1 MRMEPVVFDSY
12 NILTREIASGLSTEN
27 VKTIKFIV
35 REFGKGVLEK
45 IISGADL
52 LQLLEERSW
61 LSAERVE
68 RLSELLQ
75 TIGRHDLD
83 NKVQMYADSAI
94 SRNLSNHGYYGI
106 YGMQINENYVETSMY
121 KKIVDHLQRHNTVIM
136 KGPPGTWKSQHAFRY
151 AHYFS
156 EEKSTDK
163 SLIWRVD
170 CNTDLNI
177 FNSFSHLM
185 NFLKIQCVNSKNR
198 ITESIEVMLSRALD
212 ALANDKYKES
222 KHLFIL
228 LGFTSTSLPKE
239 TIQTLLQGMKAHTNI
254 FVIATVSESLSSDFN
269 PNVIEMRGMLEKE
282 AIDFLHV
289 PNTTSR
295 EKAKVLAKK
304 LSYLPTGLLFART
317 FMQTTQISIELYLK
331 NLETITNGTTDDSST
346 KACQLLIQRAETKM
360 SREERKLLHYLP
372 YMNTDN
378 IPVLFLKYLLP
389 RFLIDDSKNVLI
401 NNFLKTLR
409 NHSLISIKGVD
420 DSRVVAAHS
429 FTLMI
434 LKSSETKEKKTEYL
448 NILLD
453 FFVSYLDLDARLLEV
468 IHRNVLF
475 LDHAE
480 AFLSNVDIE
489 FESQSRDIKAKLC
502 YLYTAIGITYRLYG
516 NTELSA
522 AVYLSKAK
530 NTVYKSILGC
540 NSFQCNK
547 TENSYDTIEEYLNG
561 SEALRKHCK
570 DIFPKLLSNSNELSK
585 MFINNFV
592 ENKCRSSRSISLLC
606 KYSDIDIENVN
617 NNQLSG
623 VEVDHLRSKNL
634 IMDAEHIAETFY
646 IELLIRILYNE
657 SKNTWLVEMSKDEFS
672 AGKRTLMKR
681 LSSAYFPVTP
691 ESLTQHQLAHRLT
704 YLLKKHMESVHM
716 TSTQAIGPEVK
727 QVRMFC
733 PVFSPVTHRS
743 GIMYMARSIFDDE
756 KFPTLLGEAIRLLD
770 NIDKGIEGKGFTE
783 FGVVKRIGESS
794 LFHSVMTDTLKME
807 CYEKLAKA
815 VQPEKKELLQ
825 KAIAIAK
832 RLECQ
837 INDMTSWKALSGIH
851 LKIAKLFIRT
861 QTDENIKKA
870 KYHYKKAYDREFES
884 NNTRFTRF
892 HQRAVIH
899 YAECCIQFPKSDELT
914 DARQILFDIK
924 RRIGADA
931 LFEDE
936 IKKIDYSLEQLF
948 KNKKSVSTFIGDDD
962 TITREDKGVQTVS
975 SQGGYQKRFCQK
987 TRDRLISD
995 KKRVQSELQRIDME
1009 IEEVENELQKI
1020 NSISDHE

>member
-1 MRMEPVVFDSY
+1 MEPVVFDSY

-27 VKTIKFIV
+27 IKTMKFIV
-35 REFGKGVLEK
+35 RQFGKGILEK
-45 IISGADL
+45 IVSGTDF
-52 LQLLEERSW
+52 LQLLEERDW
-61 LSAERVE
+61 LSAERVDQ
-68 RLSELLQ
+68 LSELLQ

-94 SRNLSNHGYYGI
+94 SRNLSNHNYYGI
-106 YGMQINENYVETSMY
+106 YCMQMNENYVETSMY
-121 KKIVDHLQRHNTVIM
+121 KKIVDHLQCQNTVII

-156 EEKSTDK
+156 KEKGTDK

-198 ITESIEVMLSRALD
+198 IKESIEVMLSRALD
-212 ALANDKYKES
+212 VLANDKYKES

-228 LGFTSTSLPKE
+228 LGFTCSSLPKE
-239 TIQTLLQGMKAHTNI
+239 TIQSLLQGIKAHTNI
-254 FVIATVSESLSSDFN
+254 FVLATVSESLTSDFDN
-269 PNVIEMRGMLEKE
+269 DVIEMHGMLEEE
-282 AIDFLHV
+282 AIDFLNV
-289 PNTTSR
+289 PNITSI
-295 EKAKVLAKK
+295 EQAKVLAKK

-317 FMQTTQISIELYLK
+317 YMQTTQISIESYLS
-331 NLETITNGTTDDSST
+331 NLETITNITTDDSST
-346 KACQLLIQRAETKM
+346 KACQLLIQLAETKM
-360 SREERKLLHYLP
+360 SREEKKLLHYLP
-372 YMNTDN
+372 YINTDN
-378 IPVLFLKYLLP
+378 IPVLLLKYLLP
-389 RFLIDDSKNVLI
+389 RFLVDDSKTVLI
-401 NNFLKTLR
+401 NNFLKTLS

-434 LKSSETKEKKTEYL
+434 LKSFETKEKRTEYL
-448 NILLD
+448 NTLLD
-453 FFVSYLDLDARLLEV
+453 FFVSYLDLDARWLEV

-480 AFLSNVDIE
+480 AFLSNVDIQ
-489 FESQSRDIKAKLC
+489 FETQSKDIKAKLC

-530 NTVYKSILGC
+530 NTVYKRILGS

-547 TENSYDTIEEYLNG
+547 TEHSFDTVEEYLNG
-561 SEALRKHCK
+561 SEALQEHCK
-570 DIFPKLLSNSNELSK
+570 DIFPKLQRNGRELSIN
-585 MFINNFV
+585 FINNFV

-606 KYSDIDIENVN
+606 KYSDIGIDNVN

-623 VEVDHLRSKNL
+623 LVVDHLRSKNL
-634 IMDAEHIAETFY
+634 IMDAEHISETFL

-691 ESLTQHQLAHRLT
+691 ESLTQFQLAHILT
-704 YLLKKHMESVHM
+704 QLLERHMESIHM
-716 TSTQAIGPEVK
+716 TSTDSIGHEVK
-727 QVRMFC
+727 QVLVFC

-743 GIMYMARSIFDDE
+743 GIMYLARSIFDDD
-756 KFPTLLGEAIRLLD
+756 KFASLLDEAINLLD
-770 NIDKGIEGKGFTE
+770 EIDKGIEGKGFTE
-783 FGVVKRIGESS
+783 FGVVKRIGDSS
-794 LFHSVMTDTLKME
+794 LFHSVMIDTLKME

-815 VQPEKKELLQ
+815 VQPKKEEFLQ
-825 KAIAIAK
+825 KAISIAK

-837 INDMTSWKALSGIH
+837 INDMASWKALSGIH

-861 QTDENIKKA
+861 QTEENIRKA
-870 KYHYKKAYDREFES
+870 KYHYRKAYDREFES

-899 YAECCIQFPKSDELT
+899 YAECCIQFPTSDDLKV
-914 DARQILFDIK
+914 AREILVDIK
-924 RRIGADA
+924 RRIGAES
-931 LFEDE
+931 LFEEE
-936 IKKIDYSLEQLF
+936 IKKIDNSLQQLSM
-948 KNKKSVSTFIGDDD
+948 NKKPGSTIQIEDG
-962 TITREDKGVQTVS
+962 TIKKEDKEVQTVF
-975 SQGGYQKRFCQK
+975 SQYDYQMRLLTELQHKRE
-987 TRDRLISD
+987 RLLSD
-995 KKRVQSELQRIDME
+995 KKRAQSDLQRIHLE
-1009 IEEVENELQKI
+1009 IEEVEKELQKM
-1020 NSISDHE
+1020 NYISEK

>member
-1 MRMEPVVFDSY
+1 MEPVVFDSY
-12 NILTREIASGLSTEN
+12 NILTREIASGLSAEN
-27 VKTIKFIV
+27 IKTMKFIV
-35 REFGKGVLEK
+35 RQFGKGVLEN
-45 IISGADL
+45 IVSGTDL
-52 LQLLEERSW
+52 LQLLEERDW
-61 LSAERVE
+61 LSAERID

-94 SRNLSNHGYYGI
+94 SRNLSNHNYYGI
-106 YGMQINENYVETSMY
+106 YGMQMNSNYVETSMY
-121 KKIVDHLQRHNTVIM
+121 KKIFDHLQRHNIVII

-151 AHYFS
+151 AHYFFK
-156 EEKSTDK
+156 EKGTDQ

-185 NFLKIQCVNSKNR
+185 NFFKIQCVNSKNR
-198 ITESIEVMLSRALD
+198 IKESIEVMLSRAVG
-212 ALANDKYKES
+212 ALANEKYKES

-228 LGFTSTSLPKE
+228 LGFTCTSLPKE

-254 FVIATVSESLSSDFN
+254 FVLATVSESLSSDFDN
-269 PNVIEMRGMLEKE
+269 DVIEMHGMLEKE
-282 AIDFLHV
+282 AIDFLNV
-289 PNTTSR
+289 PNITSI
-295 EKAKVLAKK
+295 EQAKVLARK

-317 FMQTTQISIELYLK
+317 YMQTTQISIESYLK
-331 NLETITNGTTDDSST
+331 NLETITNTSSDDSST
-346 KACQLLIQRAETKM
+346 KACQLLIEQAETKM
-360 SREERKLLHYLP
+360 SREERKLLHYMP

-378 IPVLFLKYLLP
+378 IPVLLLKYLLP

-401 NNFLKTLR
+401 NNFLKTLN
-409 NHSLISIKGVD
+409 NHSLISIKDMD

-434 LKSSETKEKKTEYL
+434 LKSSETKEKRTEYL
-448 NILLD
+448 NALLD
-453 FFVSYLDLDARLLEV
+453 FFVSYLDLDARWLEV

-480 AFLSNVDIE
+480 AFLSNVGIE

-540 NSFQCNK
+540 NSFQCSK
-547 TENSYDTIEEYLNG
+547 TEHSFDTIEEYLNG
-561 SEALRKHCK
+561 SEALREHCN
-570 DIFPKLLSNSNELSK
+570 DIFPKLQRNSKELSK
-585 MFINNFV
+585 NFINNFV

-606 KYSDIDIENVN
+606 KYSDIGIEKVK

-623 VEVDHLRSKNL
+623 EEVDHLRKKNL
-634 IMDAEHIAETFY
+634 IMDAEHIAETFL

-672 AGKRTLMKR
+672 AGKRTLRKR

-704 YLLKKHMESVHM
+704 QLLEKHMESIHM
-716 TSTQAIGPEVK
+716 TSTESIGPE
-727 QVRMFC
+727 
-733 PVFSPVTHRS
+733 
-743 GIMYMARSIFDDE
+743 
-756 KFPTLLGEAIRLLD
+756 FPTLLNEAIRLLD
-770 NIDKGIEGKGFTE
+770 EIDKGIEGKGFTE
-783 FGVVKRIGESS
+783 FGVVKRIGDSS
-794 LFHSVMTDTLKME
+794 LFHSVMIDTLKME

-815 VQPEKKELLQ
+815 VQPKKDEFLQ
-825 KAIAIAK
+825 KAISIAK

-861 QTDENIKKA
+861 QTEENIKKA
-870 KYHYKKAYDREFES
+870 KHHYRKAYDREFES

-899 YAECCIQFPKSDELT
+899 YAECCIQFPKSDELKV
-914 DARQILFDIK
+914 ARQILVDIK
-924 RRIGADA
+924 RRIGADS
-931 LFEDE
+931 LFEEE
-936 IKKIDYSLEQLF
+936 IKNIDYSLEQLTE
-948 KNKKSVSTFIGDDD
+948 NKKPVSTIQGEDG
-962 TITREDKGVQTVS
+962 TITMEDKEVQTVF
-975 SQGGYQKRFCQK
+975 SQDSFQKRFCLK
-987 TRDRLISD
+987 TRDQLISD
-995 KKRVQSELQRIDME
+995 KKRVLSELQRIDME

-1020 NSISDHE
+1020 SSISDQ